1 MRASTFRWWLI
12 AALTAGV
19 LLAAYSVRRQTA
31 GPPVPSPTPVV
42 LVPETGVVHDLTDRN
57 NGVLVAKPG
66 DVITVPLIGDVGAG
80 FQWSFRSPV
89 AGGYLSLKRHTV
101 TEEDPRLQPKQA
113 LSEWVF
119 KIEKAATFNLRLDY
133 ENPIARRRATQK
145 IFRVKIVADRSA
157 GELPNI
163 LVDEPLPQAVAAGAL
178 HLAGY
183 ARRPVETVYYTV
195 ADEAAGQLLK
205 GELPLAAENSGFA
218 YFEKDLRFR
227 VPEAPGGTIEISDGQ
242 KGSQTT
248 VIPLV
253 FHPDRTLVRV
263 YWSNAKLG
271 SEQSCEKVFAV
282 KRVVPKTAEP
292 WNAAI
297 AELLAGPT
305 AAERRAGYATSLPS
319 GVKLTSVTVA
329 DGVATA
335 DFTSSLERGVAG
347 SCRVTAILAQLE
359 QTVKQFSDV
368 QSVVVSIDGKTEGIL
383 QP

>member
-1 MRASTFRWWLI
+1 MRASTFRWWLM
-12 AALTAGV
+12 AALTVGV
-19 LLAAYSVRRQTA
+19 LLAAYSVRRQTVR
-31 GPPVPSPTPVV
+31 PPSPSPTPVV
-42 LVPETGVVHDLTDRN
+42 LVPETGIVHDLTDAA

-66 DVITVPLIGDVGAG
+66 DVITIPLIGDVGAG
-80 FQWSFRSPV
+80 FQWSYRSPI

-101 TEEDPRLQPKQA
+101 TEEDLRLQPGQA

-119 KIEKAATFNLRLDY
+119 KIEKAATFNVRLDY
-133 ENPIARRRATQK
+133 ENPMARRRATEK

-157 GELPNI
+157 SELPNI
-163 LVDEPLPQAVAAGAL
+163 LLDEPLPQAVAAGAL

-183 ARRPVETVYYTV
+183 ARRPAETVYYTV

-205 GELPLAAENSGFA
+205 GELALAAENSGFV
-218 YFEKDLRFR
+218 YFEKDLQFR
-227 VPEAPGGTIEISDGQ
+227 VPEAPGGTIEISDGR
-242 KGSQTT
+242 KGSAAT

-253 FHPDRTLVRV
+253 FHPDRTMVRV
-263 YWSNAKLG
+263 YLSNAKLG

-282 KRVVPKTAEP
+282 TRVVPKTADP
-292 WNAAI
+292 WNTAVTQLI
-297 AELLAGPT
+297 AGPT

-319 GVKLTSVTVA
+319 GVKLKSVTVS
-329 DGVATA
+329 DGTASA

-347 SCRVTAILAQLE
+347 SCRVTAIRAQLE